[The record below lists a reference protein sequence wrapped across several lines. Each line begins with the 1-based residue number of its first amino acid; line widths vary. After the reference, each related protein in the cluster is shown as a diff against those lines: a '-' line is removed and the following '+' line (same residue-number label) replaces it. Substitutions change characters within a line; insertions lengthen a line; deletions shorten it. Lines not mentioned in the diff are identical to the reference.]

1 MAHDMGS
8 AEAAEAGA
16 VLSFGTFRLDPSN
29 ALLTDG
35 ARALEL
41 APKAFA
47 VLCHLAARPGL
58 LVTKDQLLDA
68 VWGRRFVSESVL
80 KTAVNA
86 IRSALGDDPRQP
98 RFIETVARRGYRF
111 VGQPPADNG
120 AAAPAPP
127 VAATAAVAWPEA
139 PPASPLIGRANHS
152 AQLSAWL
159 AAAATGRR
167 QVVLV
172 GGEAGI
178 GKSSLIR
185 RLTDDAQARGMAV
198 AIGQCV
204 EQASGGEPYLPI
216 LDALAELARG
226 PFGAVWLAALR
237 QAAPT
242 WLAQLPWLVP
252 EADQARL
259 RSELAGAAQDRMLRE
274 FGALL
279 DTATPAQPMLLV
291 IEDLHWS
298 DHATVSLLDYLARR
312 RGPARWMLVASF
324 RPTDLAVNEHPM
336 QALRHELR
344 LHKLC
349 RELVLEPFSER
360 EVDAYLQH
368 RLGDRPV
375 PQREALARALHAHT
389 EGLPLFLA
397 NVIDDIES
405 VGQDERQGPDATAWA
420 GPAWIDPAAALARL
434 QLPDTVV
441 GIIERQISRL
451 PGELRDLLE
460 SASVVG
466 LEFSH
471 ALLAQVLGLAPDA
484 LRSRCE
490 GLARRAEWLRSAG
503 MAALPDGSIGTRHAF
518 RHALYRRVFYERC
531 APGRRLQLHLQA
543 AQALQAIFG
552 THGERMAAEL
562 AHHFEGARDTAA
574 ASGLQLTTAA
584 RDAAVWR
591 LRAARAA
598 VAVHAPRDAL
608 AHFALAERA
617 GMVPS
622 EWVAVLGECA
632 TLQQQLGDG
641 TRALALSA
649 DAVQAARALGEPA
662 LLQAAL
668 LERARLTEENDRH
681 EEAIACIDE
690 LLAIEPPLGAE
701 SQAQALITK
710 SDALGGLG
718 RLREADAVAQAA
730 LDGLPATAAGARARH
745 FANRVSAHHRRGEF
759 ETGLGVIA
767 TGLQL
772 CEASGNPGG
781 AASMMAARG
790 VFLYALGRVAEAEAA
805 LLDALGRSQTLHDV
819 PGQRS
824 AMLNLVKLRTDRGDA
839 EGSLALLREGWA
851 LSPGFE
857 SPMTECAFLS
867 GFYYCNYLRGDLGAA
882 LHDASRVLDIAAG
895 LSSIRWRVMS
905 LVLVSDLYIHL
916 GDTGFARELI
926 DEALAQTQGR
936 DTHQVWLQPATH
948 RAWLDVLGGHA
959 AQALNRLE
967 AMQAAGE
974 TTPPELLATMARV
987 QAQAQ
992 LALGAP
998 QAALQTLASFDA
1010 APTQEAWALML
1021 ALRLQSQVQTNAVA
1035 AADLERAAADLSDSR
1050 LPALESLALRQALV
1064 DALGAVGR
1072 REDAAT
1078 QAASLA
1084 SHRGR
1089 LMASL
1094 AAEPDRMALFAR
1106 MGNMHAG

>member
-8 AEAAEAGA
+8 ADAAKGTSVLAFGA
-16 VLSFGTFRLDPSN
+16 FRLDPAN
-29 ALLTDG
+29 ALLTEG

-86 IRSALGDDPRQP
+86 IRSALGDDPRQS
-98 RFIETVARRGYRF
+98 RFVETVARRGYRF
-111 VGQPPADNG
+111 VGLPPADAG
-120 AAAPAPP
+120 AIAPVSTAAAGL
-127 VAATAAVAWPEA
+127 VDA
-139 PPASPLIGRANHS
+139 PPAPSAPPLIGRATDS

-159 AAAATGRR
+159 AAAAAGQR

-185 RLTDDAQARGMAV
+185 RLADDAQARGMSV
-198 AIGQCV
+198 ATGQCV

-226 PFGAVWLAALR
+226 PSGAVWLAALR

-279 DTATPAQPMLLV
+279 DTATPAQPLLLV

-312 RGPARWMLVASF
+312 RGPARWMLVVSF
-324 RPTDLAVNEHPM
+324 RPTDLAVNGHPM

-349 RELVLEPFSER
+349 RELVLEPFSEF
-360 EVDAYLQH
+360 EVDAYLQL
-368 RLGDRPV
+368 RLGGRPV
-375 PQREALARALHAHT
+375 PQHEALARALHAHT

-405 VGQDERQGPDATAWA
+405 LGALASDAAAWV
-420 GPAWIDPAAALARL
+420 DPASALARL

-471 ALLAQVLGLAPDA
+471 SLLAQVLGLEPDA
-484 LRSRCE
+484 LRVRCE
-490 GLARRAEWLRSAG
+490 SLARRGEWLRSAG
-503 MAALPDGSIGTRHAF
+503 MSALPDGSIGTRHAF

-531 APGRRLQLHLQA
+531 APGRRLQLHLRA
-543 AQALQAIFG
+543 AEALQAIFG
-552 THGERMAAEL
+552 THGERIANEL

-574 ASGLQLTTAA
+574 ASGMQLATATH
-584 RDAAVWR
+584 DAAIWR

-598 VAVHAPRDAL
+598 VAVHAPLDAL

-617 GMVPS
+617 SMAAA

-632 TLQQQLGDG
+632 ALQQQLGDG
-641 TRALALSA
+641 TRALALA
-649 DAVQAARALGEPA
+649 AEAVQAARSLEEPA
-662 LLQAAL
+662 LLQDAL

-681 EEAIACIDE
+681 EEAITCIDE
-690 LLAIEPPLGAE
+690 LLAIVPPLSAE
-701 SQAQALITK
+701 KQAQALITK

-730 LDGLPATAAGARARH
+730 LDGLPADAAVARARH
-745 FANRVSAHHRRGEF
+745 FANRVTAHHRRGEF
-759 ETGLGVIA
+759 ETGLQVSEV
-767 TGLQL
+767 GLRH
-772 CEASGNPGG
+772 CEDSGNPGG
-781 AASMMAARG
+781 AASMVTARG
-790 VFLYALGRVAEAEAA
+790 VFLTALGRVAEAEAA
-805 LLDALGRSQTLHDV
+805 LLDALERSRALHDV
-819 PGQRS
+819 PGQRG
-824 AMLNLVKLRTDRGDA
+824 AVLNLVKLRTDRGDA
-839 EGSLALLREGWA
+839 EGSLTLLREGWA

-867 GFYYCNYLRGDLGAA
+867 GFFYCNYLRGDLGAA
-882 LHDASRVLDIAAG
+882 LHDASRVLESAAG

-916 GDTGFARELI
+916 GDTGFARKLI
-926 DEALAQTQGR
+926 DEAMAQTQGG
-936 DTHQVWLQPATH
+936 DAHHVWLQPATH
-948 RAWLDVLGGHA
+948 RAWLDVLGGEA
-959 AQALNRLE
+959 ARALDSLDAVRHS
-967 AMQAAGE
+967 GE
-974 TTPPELLATMARV
+974 TIQPELLATMARV
-987 QAQAQ
+987 RAQAQ

-998 QAALQTLASFDA
+998 QAALQTLAAFES

-1021 ALRLQSQVQTNAVA
+1021 ALRLQAQVQTNAVV
-1035 AADLERAAADLSDSR
+1035 AADLERAAAELSDSR
-1050 LPALESLALRQALV
+1050 LPSLESLVLRQALV
-1064 DALGAVGR
+1064 EALGAMGR
-1072 REDAAT
+1072 REDAAV
-1078 QAASLA
+1078 QADWLA
-1084 SHRGR
+1084 SHQGR

-1094 AAEPDRMALFAR
+1094 ASEPDRMAQFAR
-1106 MGNMHAG
+1106 TWNMQATE

>member
-1 MAHDMGS
+1 MAHDMGN
-8 AEAAEAGA
+8 AEVAAGGA
-16 VLSFGTFRLDPSN
+16 VLAFGAFRLDPSN

-47 VLCHLAARPGL
+47 VLCHLAVRPGL

-98 RFIETVARRGYRF
+98 RFVETVARRGYRF
-111 VGQPPADNG
+111 VGLPPAGNL
-120 AAAPAPP
+120 
-127 VAATAAVAWPEA
+127 AATAAAATWPEA
-139 PPASPLIGRANHS
+139 PPAAPLIGRANDS

-159 AAAATGRR
+159 NAAAAGQR

-178 GKSSLIR
+178 GKTSLIR
-185 RLTDDAQARGMAV
+185 RLTDDAQAGGLSV

-279 DTATPAQPMLLV
+279 DTATPAQPLLLV

-324 RPTDLAVNEHPM
+324 RPTDLAVNDHPM

-349 RELVLEPFSER
+349 RELLLEPFSEH

-375 PQREALARALHAHT
+375 LQREALARALHAHT

-405 VGQDERQGPDATAWA
+405 VGQEPRQGSNDSAWGDPAWA
-420 GPAWIDPAAALARL
+420 DPAAALARL
-434 QLPDTVV
+434 HLPDTVV

-471 ALLAQVLGLAPDA
+471 SLLAQVLRLEPDA

-490 GLARRAEWLRSAG
+490 GLARRAEWLRGAG

-531 APGRRLQLHLQA
+531 APGRRLQLHLRT

-552 THGERMAAEL
+552 THGERMATEL

-574 ASGLQLTTAA
+574 ASGVQLATAA
-584 RDAAVWR
+584 HDAAVWR

-598 VAVHAPRDAL
+598 VTVHAPRDAL
-608 AHFALAERA
+608 AHFALADRA
-617 GMVPS
+617 GMAPA

-649 DAVQAARALGEPA
+649 DAVQAARALNEPA
-662 LLQAAL
+662 PLQDAL
-668 LERARLTEENDRH
+668 LDRARLTEENDRH
-681 EEAIACIDE
+681 EEAITCIDE
-690 LLAIEPPLGAE
+690 LLAIVPPLDAE
-701 SQAQALITK
+701 RQAQALITK

-718 RLREADAVAQAA
+718 RLREADTVAQAA
-730 LDGLPATAAGARARH
+730 LDRLPAGAAGARARH
-745 FANRVSAHHRRGEF
+745 FANRVTAHHRRGEF
-759 ETGLGVIA
+759 EAGLQVIA
-767 TGLQL
+767 TGLQH
-772 CEASGNPGG
+772 CEDSGNPGG

-790 VFLYALGRVAEAEAA
+790 VFLYTLGRVAEAEAA
-805 LLDALGRSQTLHDV
+805 QLDALSRSQALHDV
-819 PGQRS
+819 PGQRG
-824 AMLNLVKLRTDRGDA
+824 AVLNLVKLRTDRGDA

-882 LHDASRVLDIAAG
+882 LHDAARVLESAAG
-895 LSSIRWRVMS
+895 LGSIRWRVMS

-916 GDTGFARELI
+916 GDIGRARALI
-926 DEALAQTQGR
+926 DEAIAQTQGG
-936 DTHQVWLQPATH
+936 DTHHVWLQPATH
-948 RAWLDVLGGHA
+948 RAWLDVLGGEA
-959 AQALNRLE
+959 ARALNSLE
-967 AMQAAGE
+967 AMQDAGE
-974 TTPPELLATMARV
+974 TNEPELRATVARV
-987 QAQAQ
+987 RAQAQ

-998 QAALQTLASFDA
+998 QAALATLASFDD

-1021 ALRLQSQVQTNAVA
+1021 ALRLQAQVQTNAVV
-1035 AADLERAAADLSDSR
+1035 AADLERAATELSDSR

-1064 DALGAVGR
+1064 HALGAVGR
-1072 REDAAT
+1072 HEDAAA
-1078 QAASLA
+1078 QAARLA
-1084 SHRGR
+1084 SHQGR

-1094 AAEPDRMALFAR
+1094 AAEPDRMALFAHTWNVQ
-1106 MGNMHAG
+1106 GD